1 MCVCLPLSVCYVVSV
16 SVCSAVEPV
25 ELYILCILSVFVC
38 LYAFVCAGKK
48 GKEGRQ
54 KKASNW
60 RHCLPSSSF
69 ALCLSCLRTK
79 ARCNISICLLPLL
92 LLMLMGPV
100 CVCVLSGQYSS
111 SFLVYDC
118 FLLYLHHPCPLLFT
132 HSVIGVES
140 HCSRLCL
147 PSRIHAQLQWLML
160 LMLLLLVVFDRVLG
174 TCT

>member
-1 MCVCLPLSVCYVVSV
+1 MCVCLPLSVRYVVSV

-100 CVCVLSGQYSS
+100 CVCVSCQGSIPLRFSFMIAS
-111 SFLVYDC
+111 SFICIILAPSYSLTV
-118 FLLYLHHPCPLLFT
+118 L
-132 HSVIGVES
+132 SVS
-140 HCSRLCL
+140 N
-147 PSRIHAQLQWLML
+147 RI
-160 LMLLLLVVFDRVLG
+160 VLG
-174 TCT
+174 FVCPAASMHSCNG